1 MANFNS
7 FPVTYQPMYPANG
20 YYYPQNPQYITYVP
34 QQNQQQPPIQSTQQQ
49 IQQQAG
55 GLVWVQGIEG
65 AKSYTN
71 VQPGAPVALW
81 DSEEQTVYIKSIDQT
96 GKPQM
101 TILDYFER
109 DGGSEKEKKVEQTIE
124 YVPKEQFDLLSKKLE
139 ELSGAMSNIENKL
152 MNLGNKQQQNNN
164 RKGNAK

>member
-1 MANFNS
+1 
-7 FPVTYQPMYPANG
+7 
-20 YYYPQNPQYITYVP
+20 
-34 QQNQQQPPIQSTQQQ
+34 
-49 IQQQAG
+49 
-55 GLVWVQGIEG
+55 
-65 AKSYTN
+65 
-71 VQPGAPVALW
+71 
-81 DSEEQTVYIKSIDQT
+81 
-96 GKPQM
+96 M